1 MSFDLLGHFITTPLI
16 TEMAHGFTDA
26 QTATCIS
33 PSPSHH
39 DSQDVLRSG
48 LIIQPVGRVHHTS
61 ARIDPEQ
68 PHAGWVH
75 AAVDGE
81 AQAGA
86 LISVGRP
93 EPQQLQVDG
102 RVLRDADVIGRLRE
116 DGRVVVAVLNSN
128 EHLE

>member
-1 MSFDLLGHFITTPLI
+1 MDLLTGNL
-16 TEMAHGFTDA
+16 
-26 QTATCIS
+26 TATCVSPS

-39 DSQDVLRSG
+39 DGQDVLRSG
-48 LIIQPVGRVHHTS
+48 LVIQPVGRVHHAS

-81 AQAGA
+81 AQACA
-86 LISVGRP
+86 LIGVGRP
-93 EPQQLQVDG
+93 EPQQLQVHG
-102 RVLRDADVIGRLRE
+102 CVLRHADVVGRLRE
-116 DGRVVVAVLNSN
+116 DGRVVVAVLNAN